1 MASTDDP
8 VIPSNLLHSDNIH
21 SSINNTNNKTN
32 RMIMKED
39 DVVLLHMNNSRWQF
53 INLRRNKTI
62 AIGKHKSVNL
72 DPLLNECSYGSL
84 FEVDEKG
91 VLELVGCD
99 IVDEQSEQIQ
109 APVEDER
116 SNKSYDDLNGAAQK
130 LSDKEI
136 ESMRKSGLSGEAI
149 IDELVANSATFNQKT
164 AFAQEKYKMK
174 KMKKHLTK
182 IIARWPSPRYVC
194 EAYFYKQ
201 PQITNSLRFD
211 ILGLM
216 MNLGNVM
223 ANSQPLIVEDCG
235 GVVIGAAANRMGGKG
250 IACAGYVGEH
260 PSSMETIK
268 QMNLTEKEKS
278 VIMTISLRALS
289 SQAAKKKR
297 EVDEE
302 AAAAME
308 GVTTTTAEES
318 CEEEEVK
325 VTIESPAAAAAAA
338 AAARKNNNNNN
349 NNNNK
354 NGGSKE
360 TNNVRKI
367 AKATND
373 DIERFITTE
382 KFTSLILANP
392 QLDPR
397 TILPQ
402 LLEFCAKSTPFIVW
416 SMTVQPLAETMHLLR
431 KNSLAV
437 SMTISEPF
445 LRDHQ
450 VLPGRSHP
458 VMTTEANSGGY
469 ILFGTYTKQED
480 IIVDDVDKGN
490 KKSSKKP
497 RLDTY

>member
-1 MASTDDP
+1 MG
-8 VIPSNLLHSDNIH
+8 
-21 SSINNTNNKTN
+21 NN
-32 RMIMKED
+32 
-39 DVVLLHMNNSRWQF
+39 
-53 INLRRNKTI
+53 
-62 AIGKHKSVNL
+62 
-72 DPLLNECSYGSL
+72 
-84 FEVDEKG
+84 
-91 VLELVGCD
+91 
-99 IVDEQSEQIQ
+99 
-109 APVEDER
+109 
-116 SNKSYDDLNGAAQK
+116 
-130 LSDKEI
+130 
-136 ESMRKSGLSGEAI
+136 
-149 IDELVANSATFNQKT
+149 
-164 AFAQEKYKMK
+164 
-174 KMKKHLTK
+174 
-182 IIARWPSPRYVC
+182 
-194 EAYFYKQ
+194 
-201 PQITNSLRFD
+201 
-211 ILGLM
+211 
-216 MNLGNVM
+216 
-223 ANSQPLIVEDCG
+223 
-235 GVVIGAAANRMGGKG
+235 VIGAAANRMGGKG

-325 VTIESPAAAAAAA
+325 VTIESPAAA